1 MQLRCNSDFRPAV
14 LPLLVLAVWLAASAA
29 GLTNPYLLPSPG
41 RIVEAAAELFA
52 SGDLVRHVAASLWR
66 VLFGFALTAALALPL
81 AFLTGLFA
89 PVGDYLRWILEALRV
104 TPPLAL
110 VPLLI
115 LWLGIGETS
124 KLAIVVLASFF
135 PVYMNA
141 LAGIREADGKLV
153 ELGHT
158 LDLTRGELA
167 LHILLPAALP
177 GIVNG
182 LRLGF
187 GYSWRALVGAEL
199 IAASAGLGYLIIDA
213 SEMAR
218 TDRVFVG
225 IFAIAAL
232 GAFSDWLFRRAA
244 ARLMPWRAD
253 NGRATGL
260 EG

>member
-1 MQLRCNSDFRPAV
+1 MLFARFRIVRPLI
-14 LPLLVLAVWLAASAA
+14 LPLALLAIWAAASAT
-29 GLTNPYLLPSPG
+29 GLANPYLLPAPG
-41 RIVEAAAELFA
+41 RVVEAAMELA
-52 SGDLVRHVAASLWR
+52 ANGELAGHVGASLWR
-66 VLFGFALTAALALPL
+66 VLAGFAITAATALPL
-81 AFLTGLFA
+81 AFLTGVF
-89 PVGDYLRWILEALRV
+89 PVTGDYLRWALEALRV

-110 VPLLI
+110 IPLLI

-135 PVYMNA
+135 PIYMNA
-141 LAGIREADGKLV
+141 LSGIREADHRLV
-153 ELGHT
+153 ELART
-158 LDLTRGELA
+158 LDLTRFELV
-167 LHILLPAALP
+167 LHVLLPAALP

-225 IFAIAAL
+225 IFAIAGL
-232 GAFSDWLFRRAA
+232 GAATDWLFRRAV
-244 ARLMPWRAD
+244 ARLMPWRNDA
-253 NGRATGL
+253 GAAAAI